1 MVMTLPV
8 PTVPFARAAL
18 LLASLCV
25 LAGPAPAQESGYRLA
40 PGDRIAL
47 SVFGQTELSGEYS
60 VGTDG
65 NLFLPLIGEV
75 PVSGSTLPEA
85 QKQVVARL
93 ADGYI
98 QQPVVS
104 LRIMEMRPIY
114 VLGDVRLPGSYP
126 FRPGA
131 SVLSGIALAGGFA
144 RPEQVQVAQ
153 QTEFLLADERVRV
166 LEANRRLYR
175 IRRARLEAQRRNEE
189 GFRPP
194 PDLERDPAAAPILA
208 EERQILTAQRGALL
222 QSLEMLQAQKPRI
235 EAEIV
240 GVQAQRTAEETQLRL
255 IQAHMEDYEKLMAN
269 GLARRYQGIEFQRE
283 EARNKGTIARL
294 NSDLARLD
302 LALGD
307 LALRL
312 QEMKDTY
319 QRRIL
324 AEMQDA
330 TTRLTETETQLSSAR
345 EIRAARLQVAGALV
359 APETNEVIRRV
370 VITRTQDGRTET
382 IAADANTPLMPGD
395 IVDVRREPEARAV
408 RTSAAQPGTELR

>member
-8 PTVPFARAAL
+8 PTARAARAAL
-18 LLASLCV
+18 LFAGLCGLPAS
-25 LAGPAPAQESGYRLA
+25 APAQDSAYRLA
-40 PGDRIAL
+40 PGDRVAL
-47 SVFGQTELSGEYS
+47 SVYGQTEMSGDYA

-75 PVSGSTLPEA
+75 PVAGVTLRDA
-85 QKQVVARL
+85 QNQVVARL
-93 ADGYI
+93 VDGFV

-104 LRIMEMRPIY
+104 LRIIEMRPIY
-114 VLGDVRLPGSYP
+114 VLGDVRQPGSYA
-126 FRPGA
+126 FRPGL

-144 RPEQVQVAQ
+144 RPEQIQINQ
-153 QTEFLLADERVRV
+153 QTDFLLADERVRV
-166 LEANRRLYR
+166 LEATRRLYR

-189 GFRPP
+189 NFRPP
-194 PDLERDPAAAPILA
+194 AEVEGDAGAAPILA
-208 EERQILTAQRGALL
+208 EERQILTTQRSALL

-235 EAEIV
+235 EADIA

-302 LALGD
+302 LSLGD

-312 QEMKDTY
+312 QEMKDSY

-324 AEMQDA
+324 SEMQEA
-330 TTRLTETETQLSSAR
+330 TTRLNEAETQLSSAR
-345 EIRAARLQVAGALV
+345 EIRAARLQAAGSLA
-359 APETNEVIRRV
+359 APETNEAIRQI
-370 VITRTQDGRTET
+370 VITRVQDGRTET
-382 IAADANTPLMPGD
+382 ITAEAGTSLLPGD
-395 IVDVRREPEARAV
+395 IVDVRRETPASG
-408 RTSAAQPGTELR
+408 RTRAAQAGPGIR